1 MKYKLYSDK
10 TNKFSCNVELKG
22 ADIKKSKARVVIES
36 EEFNYIF
43 NGTIDSKGKCEI
55 LIPKTKSFLS
65 ENTRGK
71 IKLEVIADD
80 VFFEPWSSDFFI
92 KNTKDV
98 KVAVNEQEEPKTEV
112 KVIVQEQKEE
122 EQEIFYSKDELARI
136 LKENFLSNNC

>member
-122 EQEIFYSKDELARI
+122 EVFYSKEELAKI
-136 LKENFLSNNC
+136 LKENSGLSKC

>member
-22 ADIKKSKARVVIES
+22 ASLNKSKARVIIES
-36 EEFNYIF
+36 TDFSYVF

-65 ENTRGK
+65 ESTEGK
-71 IKLEVIADD
+71 MKLEIIADD
-80 VFFEPWSSDFFI
+80 VFFEPWSSDFI
-92 KNTKDV
+92 VKNAKNI
-98 KVAVNEQEEPKTEV
+98 KVAVNEQKEPETEI

-122 EQEIFYSKDELARI
+122 EIFYSKEELSKL
-136 LKENFLSNNC
+136 LKESSSN

>member
-55 LIPKTKSFLS
+55 IIPKTKSFLS

-122 EQEIFYSKDELARI
+122 EEIFYSKEELAKI
-136 LKENFLSNNC
+136 LKENSGLSKC

>member
-22 ADIKKSKARVVIES
+22 APLNKSKARVIIES
-36 EEFNYIF
+36 DDFNYIF

-55 LIPKTKSFLS
+55 LIPKTKNFLS
-65 ENTRGK
+65 ENTNGK

-80 VFFEPWSSDFFI
+80 VFFEPWSSDFVV
-92 KNTKDV
+92 KNTKNV
-98 KVAVNEQEEPKTEV
+98 KVAVNEQEEPKTEI

-122 EQEIFYSKDELARI
+122 EEVFYSKEELAKI
-136 LKENFLSNNC
+136 LKESKLKYKS

>member
-10 TNKFSCNVELKG
+10 TNKFSCNVELNG
-22 ADIKKSKARVVIES
+22 APLNKSKARVIIES
-36 EEFNYIF
+36 DDFNYIF

-65 ENTRGK
+65 ENTNGK

-80 VFFEPWSSDFFI
+80 VFFEPWSSDFII
-92 KNTKDV
+92 KNTKNV
-98 KVAVNEQEEPKTEV
+98 KVAVNEQEEPKTEI

-122 EQEIFYSKDELARI
+122 EIFYSKEELSRI
-136 LKENFLSNNC
+136 LKESKST

>member
-22 ADIKKSKARVVIES
+22 ADLKKSKARVVIES

-65 ENTRGK
+65 ENTKGK

-122 EQEIFYSKDELARI
+122 EEIFYSKEELAKI
-136 LKENFLSNNC
+136 LKENSLTNNC

>member
-55 LIPKTKSFLS
+55 IIPKTKSFLS

-98 KVAVNEQEEPKTEV
+98 KVAVNEQEEPKTE
-112 KVIVQEQKEE
+112 
-122 EQEIFYSKDELARI
+122 EIPI
-136 LKENFLSNNC
+136 